1 MRSHDFKS
9 YAHQDLSR
17 EEIINYSRQYNG
29 INMAELIGADEA
41 QFPFVVQ
48 EGEVVSICCWEPQ
61 SGIVIRRD
69 EDPVRVYATQ
79 LYLRGKVYPVFNSL
93 EEAESYAI
101 EHNWPRQNTS

>member
-48 EGEVVSICCWEPQ
+48 EGEVV
-61 SGIVIRRD
+61 
-69 EDPVRVYATQ
+69 
-79 LYLRGKVYPVFNSL
+79 
-93 EEAESYAI
+93 
-101 EHNWPRQNTS
+101 